1 MTTNAST
8 NAPAWASRNSL
19 GFRTLDARSGGV
31 LIVAMRRKPFRSS
44 STAGAGDGVRRLFT
58 FPHGGRKV
66 EGESTESADESEPDS
81 CVQRFGG

>member
-31 LIVAMRRKPFRSS
+31 LMVAMRRKPFRSS
-44 STAGAGDGVRRLFT
+44 STAGPATGTKTLYIPSRWPQG
-58 FPHGGRKV
+58 
-66 EGESTESADESEPDS
+66 
-81 CVQRFGG
+81 